1 VVGLPC
7 IVRNPRHYFSF
18 QSRAKQRITLL
29 VGSLW
34 AEENP
39 IKNYNF
45 KKKVPK
51 KKLHRATRSKC
62 TTPLGNIFVFFWVLP
77 GLPDSGHEKQM
88 YHIGPNRP
96 EARFDSDSQEGKAEF
111 VVGRSKAQLV

>member
-1 VVGLPC
+1 MFPNNPKASGGLLVGLPC

-29 VGSLW
+29 VGSLS

-45 KKKVPK
+45 KKKSTQK
-51 KKLHRATRSKC
+51 KAA
-62 TTPLGNIFVFFWVLP
+62 
-77 GLPDSGHEKQM
+77 SGHEKQM
-88 YHIGPNRP
+88 YYPIGEHFCFFGSAGPSGLGPR
-96 EARFDSDSQEGKAEF
+96 EAN
-111 VVGRSKAQLV
+111 VPHWAQQA

>member
-1 VVGLPC
+1 VYRSKSKALFFVSKPCKTTHHTLGWFVVGRGKP
-7 IVRNPRHYFSF
+7 N
-18 QSRAKQRITLL
+18 
-29 VGSLW
+29 
-34 AEENP
+34 
-39 IKNYNF
+39 
-45 KKKVPK
+45 
-51 KKLHRATRSKC
+51 KKLQFQKKSTQKKAASGHEKQMYYPIGEHFC
-62 TTPLGNIFVFFWVLP
+62 FFLVLP